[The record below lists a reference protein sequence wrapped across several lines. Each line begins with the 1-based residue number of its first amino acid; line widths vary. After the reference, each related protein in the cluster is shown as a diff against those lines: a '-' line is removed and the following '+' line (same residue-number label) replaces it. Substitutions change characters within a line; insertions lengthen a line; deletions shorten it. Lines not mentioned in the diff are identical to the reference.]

1 MAKKPAPKKAVKP
14 AKKAAKPAPKKVAK
28 PAAKKTAKPAPKK
41 AVKAAKAKPAPKK
54 AVAKAP
60 AKKKATV
67 KAVAKKTAKAAPK
80 KASKAVVKPSS
91 AKAAAGKKAA
101 KKVPRPVKK
110 AVVAPA
116 SAKAAAGKSK
126 KVAKV
131 APKKVVKPVVKK
143 AAPKAPAKAEVK
155 KAAPKAP
162 VKPAPKPVPA
172 KAETKPAPKP
182 VVVPAPKAEKP
193 APAPK
198 PVKKESKK
206 SEKDGL
212 RSAAASKPLVTQI
225 LVPNRPM
232 SAPTVKKHVSTL
244 ESADKLRYSDDE
256 LVEFRDLINRKLDE
270 ARKDYDLLKQ
280 TLANTDNNG
289 TDDTSPSFKMI
300 EDGSETLSREET
312 AQLAARQEKFI
323 KHLEDALLRIRNKT
337 YGICRVT
344 GRLISKE
351 RLRLVPHATLSI
363 EAKQQMNG

>member
-41 AVKAAKAKPAPKK
+41 TVKAAKAKPAPKK
-54 AVAKAP
+54 VVA
-60 AKKKATV
+60 
-67 KAVAKKTAKAAPK
+67 KAVAKKNAVVKPVAKKAVKVAPK
-80 KASKAVVKPSS
+80 KAAKAVVKKS
-91 AKAAAGKKAA
+91 AA
-101 KKVPRPVKK
+101 KP
-110 AVVAPA
+110 VVA
-116 SAKAAAGKSK
+116 K

-131 APKKVVKPVVKK
+131 APKKVAKPV
-143 AAPKAPAKAEVK
+143 AKPVAK

-162 VKPAPKPVPA
+162 VKAVAKKVAPKAPVKAAPKPVPT
-172 KAETKPAPKP
+172 KVETKPAPKP
-182 VVVPAPKAEKP
+182 VIVPAPKAVKP

-225 LVPNRPM
+225 HVPNRPM

-244 ESADKLRYSDDE
+244 ESADKLRYNDDE
-256 LVEFRDLINRKLDE
+256 LTEFRDLINRKLDE